1 MATDRRDY
9 EGEGLLE
16 TDLAPSPLAQVQA
29 WVEQAQARH
38 ADRGDAPEP
47 LSMAVATV
55 DADGLPNVRAVL
67 LRFLDERGLGF
78 VTNTESAKAAELAA
92 NPAVAATLV
101 WPAMFRAIRVR
112 GLAEPLDADEVLGYF
127 TERPWGSRVG
137 AWASRQ
143 SQPVADRAHLDAAYD
158 AYAARYPDRGGPQD
172 VPVPPY
178 WGGYRIRCQEVE
190 LWAGRSS
197 RLHDRLV
204 YASVTGQPADLGD
217 PGAWRVLRRQP

>member
-9 EGEGLLE
+9 SGEGLLD
-16 TDLAPSPLAQVQA
+16 TDLADTPLAQVRA
-29 WVEQAQARH
+29 WVAQAQARQAEH
-38 ADRGDAPEP
+38 GDTPEP

-55 DADGLPNVRAVL
+55 DADGTPNVRAVL

-78 VTNTESAKAAELAA
+78 VTNTESAKAREIAA
-92 NPAVAATLV
+92 NPAAAATLV

-112 GLAEPLDADEVLGYF
+112 GVAERLDATEVEGYF

-143 SQPVADRAHLDAAYD
+143 SEPVADRARLDAAYD
-158 AYAARYPDRGGPQD
+158 GYAARFPDRGGPHD

-178 WGGYRIRCQEVE
+178 WGGYRIRCREVE

-204 YASVTGQPADLGD
+204 YDSVTDAPADLGD
-217 PGAWRVLRRQP
+217 PAAWRVLRRQP